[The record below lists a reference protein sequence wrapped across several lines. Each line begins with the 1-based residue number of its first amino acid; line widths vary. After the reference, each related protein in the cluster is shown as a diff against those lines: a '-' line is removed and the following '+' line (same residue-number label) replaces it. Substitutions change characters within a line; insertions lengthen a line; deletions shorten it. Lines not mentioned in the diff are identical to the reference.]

1 MEVDTGNSC
10 FIEKLPVERYT
21 STRETKKPPETNKSP
36 AAFVNHDTERKRSKK
51 QGVLFVSYRFV
62 CGAAAIAW
70 HENRRK
76 WVGEVSSKSERMPKD
91 PIIRA
96 EVLSAL
102 GSASEKSSIVRDT
115 VMSGSFYLYCTEKDN
130 LYCLNL
136 NFVIYN
142 QKYRKNVNWSTTY
155 EELLSTTDP
164 FSERIPLTEMVDFL
178 VDIWHDEGLFD

>member
-36 AAFVNHDTERKRSKK
+36 AAFVNH
-51 QGVLFVSYRFV
+51 
-62 CGAAAIAW
+62 AAIAW

-76 WVGEVSSKSERMPKD
+76 WVGEVSRKSERMPKD
-91 PIIRA
+91 PVISRHNQSQLLSYVSLE
-96 EVLSAL
+96 EV
-102 GSASEKSSIVRDT
+102 SSCAGHDIDIA
-115 VMSGSFYLYCTEKDN
+115 MHAFLYLKMANRTCS
-130 LYCLNL
+130 
-136 NFVIYN
+136 IYS
-142 QKYRKNVNWSTTY
+142 RVNKCWTTTY

>member
-1 MEVDTGNSC
+1 SLFLFLPFLLGVFIAKKKSLLQCSGAFELGHLRSSVLYQKGRQLLLHIREGNDFSVPRAMEVDTGNSC

-36 AAFVNHDTERKRSKK
+36 AAFVNH
-51 QGVLFVSYRFV
+51 
-62 CGAAAIAW
+62 AAIAW

-91 PIIRA
+91 PII
-96 EVLSAL
+96 S
-102 GSASEKSSIVRDT
+102 
-115 VMSGSFYLYCTEKDN
+115 
-130 LYCLNL
+130 
-136 NFVIYN
+136 
-142 QKYRKNVNWSTTY
+142 WSTTY